1 MSNYDLDEEE
11 RRNRQWD
18 AHTQRYISVG
28 DQVDDLLES
37 QKQREQ
43 RISYDSSYE
52 KEEVTNPDHYDKV
65 GFAIQPI
72 EYITKNELDFLEGN
86 VIKYVSRYQHKGGIN
101 DLLKA
106 RTYIEFLITRER
118 EKNGD

>member
-28 DQVDDLLES
+28 DQVDDLLEAKDIVS
-37 QKQREQ
+37 V
-43 RISYDSSYE
+43 SYE